1 MDIAQEKR
9 VLRLFEEA
17 LGWPSTARRERLAAL
32 LNGEPQVLAAV
43 LAMLNADDASSLLPT
58 QPPEPVLLVDEAPV
72 PERIGNYR
80 IVEEIGRGGMGLVY
94 RAARDDGLFDQQVAI
109 KVIRRTIFSAS
120 AHEQFATERRILA
133 RLHHPHIAHF
143 LDGGL
148 DANGS
153 PYIIMELVNG
163 VPITDYAT
171 DNDLNLADRLSLF
184 RDACGALE
192 YAHRE
197 LVVHADVKPS
207 NVVIAAGF
215 GVKLLDFGIARL
227 VGEDGDKA
235 GSAHTPG
242 YSSPARLSGQR
253 STPTD
258 DVFALGVLMDQLIA
272 GVPQVDEDLRAVA
285 AKAACEDATGRYGA
299 VSELVADIDRWRRHE
314 PVEAMPP
321 HTLRRAHLF
330 WRRNRLL
337 VAGGALLVIIAMAMT
352 FLFWRASLARDS
364 AEQRF
369 AETRNLSNFLV
380 SNVVT
385 DLETMP
391 NTGPM
396 RQRIAD
402 QARAALEKL
411 SRVPDAPVDLQIET
425 ANAYAR
431 VGEILA
437 AEDLRDVMDP
447 ATGDAI
453 LSRAEGSLKELRA
466 KFPDRM
472 DLRLSLAQTLYAR
485 ALFAGE
491 AKIDQRRTFAVLDQ
505 IDALLKPMPAKGTGA
520 FAAKLVRI
528 RSRLLRADSYST
540 EAQYLQ
546 AISAAKAA
554 LALVEELVAQTPRQR
569 ADLALAREQA
579 ATLIGD
585 AIWYGG
591 NPAGALA
598 SYEAGKA
605 ALADPAFDADVRIL
619 KRRAYTTFTVASSL
633 FGLGRQADGIALSEA
648 GLAEIEKLRRFDDSA
663 SARRME
669 NIVREEYSYELQN
682 VGRIAEAYH
691 QNSLAIAGYRENA
704 RMQPN
709 NYQVL
714 RALPVALRPS
724 GELYRD
730 TGMPAMACERF
741 VEADALWSKLAKQ
754 NRVSA
759 FDLGNDV
766 KLIKARLAT
775 CASNGTGSGARLR

>member
-1 MDIAQEKR
+1 MDVEREKR
-9 VLRLFEEA
+9 VIRLFEEA
-17 LGWPSTARRERLAAL
+17 LEWPLTARAERLRAL
-32 LNGEPQVLAAV
+32 LTDEPDILASV
-43 LAMLNADDASSLLPT
+43 LAMLKADDASAMLPT
-58 QPPEPVLLVDEAPV
+58 QPPEPVSLGDADLTK

-109 KVIRRTIFSAS
+109 KVIRRNIFSATT
-120 AHEQFATERRILA
+120 HEQFATERRILA
-133 RLHHPHIAHF
+133 RLHHPHIAHL
-143 LDGGL
+143 LDGGVSA
-148 DANGS
+148 DGA
-153 PYIIMELVNG
+153 PYIIMELIEG
-163 VPITDYAT
+163 VPITDYAR
-171 DNDLNLADRLSLF
+171 DHGLDLAARLALF

-207 NVVIAAGF
+207 NVVVAEGF

-227 VGEDGDKA
+227 VGEDGGKA

-242 YSSPARLSGQR
+242 YSSPARISGER

-258 DVFALGVLMDQLIA
+258 DVFALGVLLDKLIA
-272 GVPQVDEDLRAVA
+272 SVAGADDDLRAVG
-285 AKAACEDATGRYGA
+285 AKAACEEAGERYGA
-299 VSELVADIDRWRRHE
+299 VSELIADLDRWQRYE
-314 PVEAMPP
+314 PVSAKVPD
-321 HTLRRAHLF
+321 RRRGLLLL
-330 WRRNRLL
+330 WRRNKLL
-337 VAGGALLVIIAMAMT
+337 IAGGVALAIVALAMT
-352 FLFWRASLARDS
+352 GLFLRAASARDS

-369 AETRNLSNFLV
+369 AETRSLSNFLV
-380 SNVVT
+380 SDVVT
-385 DLETMP
+385 NLETMP
-391 NTGPM
+391 GTGPI

-402 QARAALEKL
+402 RARTVLEKL
-411 SRVPDAPVDLQIET
+411 SQVPGAPIDLQIET

-447 ATGDAI
+447 ATGDAV
-453 LSRAEGSLKELRA
+453 LAQAEQSLRTLLADMPNRT
-466 KFPDRM
+466 

-491 AKIDQRRTFAVLDQ
+491 AKIDQPRTFKVLDQ
-505 IDALLKPMPAKGTGA
+505 IEALLRQHPDNVR
-520 FAAKLVRI
+520 AKLLAI
-528 RSRLLRADSYST
+528 RARLLRADSYST
-540 EAQYLQ
+540 EAQYAQ
-546 AISAAKAA
+546 AIALSKAA
-554 LALVEELVAQTPRQR
+554 LGQLATMTGHTVREQ
-569 ADLALAREQA
+569 ADLALAREQTN
-579 ATLIGD
+579 TLIGD
-585 AIWYGG
+585 ATWYGG
-591 NPAGALA
+591 DQAGSLA
-598 SYEAGKA
+598 WYQAGKA
-605 ALADPAFDADVRIL
+605 ALSDPALGSDVRIL

-633 FGLGRQADGIALSEA
+633 FGLGRKAESVAMSEA
-648 GLAEIEKLRRFDDSA
+648 GLSQIERLRRFDESA

-682 VGRIAEAYH
+682 VGRIADAYR
-691 QNSLAIAGYRENA
+691 QNDLAITGYRENA

-730 TGMPAMACERF
+730 TGDPAKACERF
-741 VEADALWSKLAKQ
+741 READTIWARLANE

-766 KLIKARLAT
+766 KLIKARLEKCPAT
-775 CASNGTGSGARLR
+775 TAVP